1 MSFINKKSILLVTII
16 VSFVIILIATFMFAE
31 HLSRQNTPKK
41 ISDILKNI
49 NLIDHNGIE
58 FNKASLNEKPSL
70 LFFGFTHCP
79 EICPTTLSQLSEI
92 TENLQNPIDLT
103 NIVFITLDPKRDTQD
118 HLKEYIQYFNKNV
131 IAITGQINEIKKLAD
146 NWNVFFETI
155 GSSKENYNINHTAT
169 VLMLDR
175 TSVFRRTIS
184 WGQKEESVIKKI
196 IKLNKYY

>member
-1 MSFINKKSILLVTII
+1 MTFIKKKTILLVTII

-49 NLIDHNGIE
+49 NLVDHNGIE

-131 IAITGQINEIKKLAD
+131 IAITGKINEIKSLAD

-155 GSSKENYNINHTAT
+155 GSSKDNYNLNHTAS
-169 VLMLDR
+169 VFMLDR
-175 TSVFRRTIS
+175 KGVFRGTIA
-184 WGQKEESVIKKI
+184 WGENEESIKKKI
-196 IKLNKYY
+196 INLNKY

>member
-1 MSFINKKSILLVTII
+1 MTFINKKTILLVTII

-169 VLMLDR
+169 VFMLDR
-175 TSVFRRTIS
+175 TGVFRGTIA
-184 WGQKEESVIKKI
+184 WGENEESVIKKI
-196 IKLNKYY
+196 INLNKY

>member
-1 MSFINKKSILLVTII
+1 
-16 VSFVIILIATFMFAE
+16 MFAE

-92 TENLQNPIDLT
+92 TENLQNPVKVLKPTAEIRLNIGNPFIIDREKIKNLSSRSAIFSVT
-103 NIVFITLDPKRDTQD
+103 
-118 HLKEYIQYFNKNV
+118 KEIMLRISRMLPIEKQGYY
-131 IAITGQINEIKKLAD
+131 
-146 NWNVFFETI
+146 
-155 GSSKENYNINHTAT
+155 KE
-169 VLMLDR
+169 LSLEEF
-175 TSVFRRTIS
+175 SVTKQNNR
-184 WGQKEESVIKKI
+184 EKI
-196 IKLNKYY
+196 

>member
-1 MSFINKKSILLVTII
+1 MTFINKKTILLLTII
-16 VSFVIILIATFMFAE
+16 FSFVIILIATFMFAE

-131 IAITGQINEIKKLAD
+131 IAITGKINEIKSLAE

-155 GSSKENYNINHTAT
+155 GSSKDNYNLNHTAS
-169 VLMLDR
+169 VFMLDR
-175 TSVFRRTIS
+175 KGVFRGTIA
-184 WGQKEESVIKKI
+184 WGENQVSISQKI
-196 IKLNKYY
+196 INLSKH

>member
-1 MSFINKKSILLVTII
+1 MTFINKKTILLVTII
-16 VSFVIILIATFMFAE
+16 VSFVIILIATFIFAE

-49 NLIDHNGIE
+49 NLIDHNGTKFQRE
-58 FNKASLNEKPSL
+58 SLNDKPSL

-92 TENLQNPIDLT
+92 VENLQNPIDLT

-169 VLMLDR
+169 VFMLDR
-175 TSVFRRTIS
+175 TGVFRGTIA
-184 WGQKEESVIKKI
+184 WGENEESVIKKI
-196 IKLNKYY
+196 INLNKY

>member
-92 TENLQNPIDLT
+92 TENLQSPIDLT

-155 GSSKENYNINHTAT
+155 SSSKENYNINHTAT
-169 VLMLDR
+169 VFMLDR
-175 TSVFRRTIS
+175 TGVFRGTIA
-184 WGQKEESVIKKI
+184 WGENEESVIKKI
-196 IKLNKYY
+196 INLNKY

>member
-49 NLIDHNGIE
+49 NLIDHNGNE
-58 FNKASLNEKPSL
+58 FNRASLNEKPSL

-146 NWNVFFETI
+146 NWNVFFETN

-169 VLMLDR
+169 VFMLDR
-175 TSVFRRTIS
+175 TGVFRGTIA
-184 WGQKEESVIKKI
+184 WGENEESVIKKI
-196 IKLNKYY
+196 INLNNY

>member
-1 MSFINKKSILLVTII
+1 MSFIDKKSILLVTII

-169 VLMLDR
+169 VFMLDR
-175 TSVFRRTIS
+175 TGVFRGTIA
-184 WGQKEESVIKKI
+184 WGENEESVIKKI
-196 IKLNKYY
+196 INLNKY

>member
-1 MSFINKKSILLVTII
+1 MTFINKKTILLFTII
-16 VSFVIILIATFMFAE
+16 VSFVIILIATFMLAE
-31 HLSRQNTPKK
+31 RLSRQNSPKK

-169 VLMLDR
+169 VFMLDR
-175 TSVFRRTIS
+175 TGVFRGTIA
-184 WGQKEESVIKKI
+184 WGENEESVIKKI
-196 IKLNKYY
+196 INLNKY

>member
-58 FNKASLNEKPSL
+58 FNRASLNEKPSL

-92 TENLQNPIDLT
+92 TENLQKPIDLT

-169 VLMLDR
+169 VFMLDR
-175 TSVFRRTIS
+175 TGVFRGTIA
-184 WGQKEESVIKKI
+184 WGENEESVIKKI
-196 IKLNKYY
+196 INLNKY

>member
-1 MSFINKKSILLVTII
+1 MTFINKKTILLVTII

-49 NLIDHNGIE
+49 NLVDHNGIE

-169 VLMLDR
+169 VFMLDR
-175 TSVFRRTIS
+175 TGVFRGTIA
-184 WGQKEESVIKKI
+184 WGENEESVIKKI
-196 IKLNKYY
+196 INLNKY

>member
-169 VLMLDR
+169 VFMLDR
-175 TSVFRRTIS
+175 TGVFRGTIA
-184 WGQKEESVIKKI
+184 WGENEEYVIKKI
-196 IKLNKYY
+196 INLNKY

>member
-41 ISDILKNI
+41 ISDILKDI

-58 FNKASLNEKPSL
+58 FNRASLNEKPSL

-169 VLMLDR
+169 VFMLDR
-175 TSVFRRTIS
+175 TGVFRGTIA
-184 WGQKEESVIKKI
+184 WGENEESVIKKI
-196 IKLNKYY
+196 INLNKY

>member
-1 MSFINKKSILLVTII
+1 MTFINKKTILLVTII
-16 VSFVIILIATFMFAE
+16 FSFVIILIATFMFAE

-79 EICPTTLSQLSEI
+79 EICPTTLSLLSEI
-92 TENLQNPIDLT
+92 TEKLQNPIDLT

-169 VLMLDR
+169 VFMLDR
-175 TSVFRRTIS
+175 TGVFRGTIA
-184 WGQKEESVIKKI
+184 WGENEESVIKKI
-196 IKLNKYY
+196 INLNKY

>member
-1 MSFINKKSILLVTII
+1 MTFINKKTLLLVTII

-169 VLMLDR
+169 VFMLDR
-175 TSVFRRTIS
+175 TGVFRGTIA
-184 WGQKEESVIKKI
+184 WGENEESVIKKI
-196 IKLNKYY
+196 INLNKY

>member
-49 NLIDHNGIE
+49 NLIDHNGTE

-146 NWNVFFETI
+146 NWNVFFETN

-169 VLMLDR
+169 VFMLDR
-175 TSVFRRTIS
+175 TGVFRGTIA
-184 WGQKEESVIKKI
+184 WGENEESVIKKI
-196 IKLNKYY
+196 INLNKY

>member
-1 MSFINKKSILLVTII
+1 MTFINKKTILLVTII

-31 HLSRQNTPKK
+31 HLSRQNTPMK
-41 ISDILKNI
+41 ISNILKTI

-58 FNKASLNEKPSL
+58 FNGASLNEKPSL

-169 VLMLDR
+169 VFMLDR
-175 TSVFRRTIS
+175 TGVFRGTIA
-184 WGQKEESVIKKI
+184 WGENEESVIKKI
-196 IKLNKYY
+196 INLNKY

>member
-1 MSFINKKSILLVTII
+1 MTFINKKTILLVTII
-16 VSFVIILIATFMFAE
+16 FSFVIILIATFMFAE

-49 NLIDHNGIE
+49 NLVDHNGIE

-169 VLMLDR
+169 VFMLDR
-175 TSVFRRTIS
+175 TGVFRGTIA
-184 WGQKEESVIKKI
+184 WGENEESVIKKI
-196 IKLNKYY
+196 INLNKY

>member
-1 MSFINKKSILLVTII
+1 MTFINKKTILLVTII
-16 VSFVIILIATFMFAE
+16 FSFVIILIATFMFAE
-31 HLSRQNTPKK
+31 YLSRQNTPKK

-169 VLMLDR
+169 VFMLDR
-175 TSVFRRTIS
+175 TGVFRGTIA
-184 WGQKEESVIKKI
+184 WGENEESVIKKI
-196 IKLNKYY
+196 INLNKY

>member
-49 NLIDHNGIE
+49 NLIDHNGSE

-169 VLMLDR
+169 VFMLDR
-175 TSVFRRTIS
+175 TGVFRGTIA
-184 WGQKEESVIKKI
+184 WGENEESVIKKI
-196 IKLNKYY
+196 INLNKY

>member
-118 HLKEYIQYFNKNV
+118 HLKEYIQYFSKNV

-169 VLMLDR
+169 VFMLDR
-175 TSVFRRTIS
+175 TGVFRGTIA
-184 WGQKEESVIKKI
+184 WGENEESVIKKI
-196 IKLNKYY
+196 INLNKY

>member
-1 MSFINKKSILLVTII
+1 MTFINKKTILLVTII

-31 HLSRQNTPKK
+31 YLSRQNTPKK

-169 VLMLDR
+169 VFMLDR
-175 TSVFRRTIS
+175 TGAFRGTIA
-184 WGQKEESVIKKI
+184 WGENEESVIKKI
-196 IKLNKYY
+196 INLNKY